1 MTNDAS
7 SATLFE
13 CNSCGNLGI
22 GQDEMICCDEAMK
35 RVSDENIGV
44 SEPSL
49 DQLMRT
55 VFDMSKTELDICLC
69 VMEGG
74 EQTVAELTE
83 QIDYDQSV
91 VSRHLNHLAD
101 LGVIDKRRR
110 ILKEGGQVY
119 VYTPNDPAVVK
130 RNLLGAF
137 TLWVQESTSLIDS
150 LSRQKVE
157 AMVET
162 DTRDPQWRIYQE

>member
-1 MTNDAS
+1 MTNEVS

-13 CNSCGNLGI
+13 CDSCGNLGI
-22 GQDEMICCDEAMK
+22 GQEGIICCDTAMT

-49 DQLMRT
+49 NQLMRT
-55 VFDMSKTELDICLC
+55 VFDMSETELDICLC

-74 EQTVAELTE
+74 EQTVAELAE
-83 QIDYDQSV
+83 QIDYDRSV

-101 LGVIDKRRR
+101 LGVVDKQRR

-119 VYTPNDPAVVK
+119 VYTPNDPAAVR

-137 TLWVQESTSLIDS
+137 IFWVQGATSLIDS
-150 LSRQKVE
+150 LSREKVE
-157 AMVET
+157 AIVKT
-162 DTRDPQWRIYQE
+162 DAEDPQWKIYQE

>member
-1 MTNDAS
+1 MTNEVS

-13 CNSCGNLGI
+13 CDSCGNLGV
-22 GQDEMICCDEAMK
+22 GQEGIICCNKAMK

-49 DQLMRT
+49 NQLMRT
-55 VFDMSKTELDICLC
+55 VFDMSETELDICLC

-74 EQTVAELTE
+74 EQTVAELAE
-83 QIDYDQSV
+83 QIDYDRSV

-101 LGVIDKRRR
+101 LGVVDKQRRV
-110 ILKEGGQVY
+110 LKEGGQIY
-119 VYTPNDPAVVK
+119 VYTPNDPAAVR

-137 TLWVQESTSLIDS
+137 IFWVQGATSLIDS
-150 LSRQKVE
+150 LSRKKVE
-157 AMVET
+157 AIVKT
-162 DTRDPQWRIYQE
+162 DTEDPQWKIYQE